1 MEAKKRSYVEDS
13 LQYIENNYDHSF
25 SIQEIADSLGLE
37 RTYLYRLF
45 KKVTGFSPQEYLLD
59 YRIRKACELLQ
70 NTDLPIAQIARSV
83 GYEDSLYFSRLFKQH
98 MKSPLL
104 LTGRKIFLHFPI
116 CQTIITIEQSF
127 FRSIITGKS
136 ERSMQYISF
145 HGHFENYIRGAGE
158 NRLRGSVIP
167 FRPFT

>member
-45 KKVTGFSPQEYLLD
+45 KKATGFSPQEYLLD

-70 NTDLPIAQIARSV
+70 NTDLPIAQISRSV
-83 GYEDSLYFSRLFKQH
+83 GYEDSLYFSRLFKQY
-98 MKSPLL
+98 MKSSPSSY
-104 LTGRKIFLHFPI
+104 RQKNFLAFSDMPD
-116 CQTIITIEQSF
+116 
-127 FRSIITGKS
+127 
-136 ERSMQYISF
+136 Y
-145 HGHFENYIRGAGE
+145 N
-158 NRLRGSVIP
+158 ND
-167 FRPFT
+167 

>member
-37 RTYLYRLF
+37 CTYLYRLF

-70 NTDLPIAQIARSV
+70 NTDLPIAQISRSV
-83 GYEDSLYFSRLFKQH
+83 GYEDSLYFSRLFKQY
-98 MKSPLL
+98 MKSSPSSY
-104 LTGRKIFLHFPI
+104 RQKNFLAFSDMPD
-116 CQTIITIEQSF
+116 
-127 FRSIITGKS
+127 
-136 ERSMQYISF
+136 Y
-145 HGHFENYIRGAGE
+145 N
-158 NRLRGSVIP
+158 NN
-167 FRPFT
+167 

>member
-70 NTDLPIAQIARSV
+70 NTDLPIAQISRSV
-83 GYEDSLYFSRLFKQH
+83 GYEDSLYYSRLFKQY
-98 MKSPLL
+98 MKSSPSSY
-104 LTGRKIFLHFPI
+104 RQKNFLAFSDMPD
-116 CQTIITIEQSF
+116 
-127 FRSIITGKS
+127 
-136 ERSMQYISF
+136 Y
-145 HGHFENYIRGAGE
+145 N
-158 NRLRGSVIP
+158 NN
-167 FRPFT
+167 